1 MIMMFNFPLLSLF
14 IMNMMYYYDI
24 VYRFFY
30 TPPPIKVEK
39 KNPIKEYPKKYK
51 EKFND
56 LEIVELN
63 DDKLNSL
70 KNCILHEESPYGTII
85 MYYDNEFKKFNYHS
99 DKTPPYNFL
108 ETACRRYALFFNCKM
123 LYIDVAEE
131 YKNVKEKMERNNKL
145 IEKKEEEPEKDVKSV
160 YVKPKSYNKRKKPK
174 SRAVID
180 QNKDK
185 IIDFKYCGKII
196 DFNFLKTNTD
206 TVKNSK
212 KKNIS
217 FSEFKNRSNI

>member
-1 MIMMFNFPLLSLF
+1 M
-14 IMNMMYYYDI
+14 
-24 VYRFFY
+24 
-30 TPPPIKVEK
+30 KVEK
-39 KNPIKEYPKKYK
+39 KNPIKEYPKRYK
-51 EKFND
+51 EKFDN

-63 DDKLNSL
+63 DDKLNNL
-70 KNCILHEESPYGTII
+70 KNGILYEETPYGTII
-85 MYYDNEFKKFNYHS
+85 MYYDNKFKKFNYHS

-108 ETACRRYALFFNCKM
+108 ETACRRYSLVFNCKM

-131 YKNVKEKMERNNKL
+131 YKNVREKIERNNKM
-145 IEKKEEEPEKDVKSV
+145 IEKREEEPEKDVKSV

-180 QNKDK
+180 HNKNK

-196 DFNFLKTNTD
+196 EFNFLKRDEN
-206 TVKNSK
+206 TVKNTK
-212 KKNIS
+212 RKNIS

>member
-1 MIMMFNFPLLSLF
+1 MIMFNSPLLSLF
-14 IMNMMYYYDI
+14 IMNFLYYYDI
-24 VYRFFY
+24 IYRFFY
-30 TPPPIKVEK
+30 KPEPVKIEK
-39 KNPIKEYPKKYK
+39 KNPINEYPKKYK

-63 DDKLNSL
+63 EDKLNNL
-70 KNCILHEESPYGTII
+70 KNSVLYEETPYGTII
-85 MYYDNEFKKFNYHS
+85 MYYDNELKKFNYHS

-108 ETACRRYALFFNCKM
+108 ETACRRYALYFNCKI
-123 LYIDVAEE
+123 LYIDVVEE
-131 YKNVKEKMERNNKL
+131 YKNVKEKLERNKENT
-145 IEKKEEEPEKDVKSV
+145 KKEEEPKKEEKSI

-180 QNKDK
+180 ENKEK

-196 DFNFLKTNTD
+196 DFNFLKTCVD
-206 TVKNSK
+206 TVKNYK

-217 FSEFKNRSNI
+217 FSEFKKRSNI

>member
-1 MIMMFNFPLLSLF
+1 MIMFDFPLLSLF
-14 IMNMMYYYDI
+14 IMNMIYYYNI

-30 TPPPIKVEK
+30 RPLPVKVEK
-39 KNPIKEYPKKYK
+39 KNPIKEYPNKYK
-51 EKFND
+51 EKFNE

-63 DDKLNSL
+63 ENKLNSL
-70 KNCILHEESPYGTII
+70 KNSILYEETPYGTVV

-108 ETACRRYALFFNCKM
+108 ETACRRYSLVFNCKI
-123 LYIDVAEE
+123 LYIDVDKE
-131 YKNVKEKMERNNKL
+131 YKNVREKMERNNKL
-145 IEKKEEEPEKDVKSV
+145 IEKKQEELEKDAKSV
-160 YVKPKSYNKRKKPK
+160 YVKPKSYNKRNKPK

-180 QNKDK
+180 HNKDK